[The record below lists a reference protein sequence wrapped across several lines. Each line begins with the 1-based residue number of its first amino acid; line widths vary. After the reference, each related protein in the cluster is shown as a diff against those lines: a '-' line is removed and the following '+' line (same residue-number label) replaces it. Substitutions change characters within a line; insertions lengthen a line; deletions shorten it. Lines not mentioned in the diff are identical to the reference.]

1 MNRGVIPII
10 FLLIAWG
17 MASCGAVDKEA
28 QSESSP
34 IDKSQIETIV
44 SGHPFDYQD
53 YATVLETYVDEGGL
67 VDYEGLQA
75 NREQLD
81 RFNRSLGEVSPAV
94 YNSWSQEEKL
104 AFLIN
109 AYNSFT
115 LESIIDQNPLKDSIR
130 QIPGVWKR
138 RKFSLAQTQ
147 KTLDNIEHDIIRQ
160 EFNEPRIHAAL
171 VCAAISCPPLR
182 NEPYVPERLDAQLT
196 EQSQKWIASSH
207 GFQIDRQH
215 NSVSISA
222 IFKWFG
228 EDWLNTYSSDEK
240 FAGSEREKAALN
252 FISQYVPPEIKT
264 YLAQGN
270 YRINYLDYDWS
281 LNKQN

>member
-1 MNRGVIPII
+1 MKRQVVPIILLFAAWGIAGCEAINNLVQNEIPI
-10 FLLIAWG
+10 
-17 MASCGAVDKEA
+17 D
-28 QSESSP
+28 ES
-34 IDKSQIETIV
+34 QTETIV
-44 SGHPFDYQD
+44 NAKPFDYQD
-53 YATVLETYVDEGGL
+53 YATVLKTYVNDRGL

-81 RFNRSLGEVSPAV
+81 RFNRSLGEVSHAV
-94 YNSWSQEEKL
+94 YNSWSEEGKL

-115 LESIIDQNPLKDSIR
+115 LEAIIDQDPLKDSIR

-138 RKFSLAQTQ
+138 RKFTLAQTE
-147 KTLDNIEHDIIRQ
+147 KTLDIIEHDIIRQ

-182 NEPYVPERLDAQLT
+182 NEPYVPERLDAQLKD
-196 EQSQKWIASSH
+196 QSVKWIASSH
-207 GFQIDRQH
+207 GFQIDRQ
-215 NSVSISA
+215 NNRVSISA

-228 EDWLNTYSSDEK
+228 EDWLKTYSSEEK
-240 FAGSEREKAALN
+240 FAGSDREKAALN
-252 FISQYVPPEIKT
+252 FISQHAAPEVSI

-281 LNKQN
+281 LNEQN